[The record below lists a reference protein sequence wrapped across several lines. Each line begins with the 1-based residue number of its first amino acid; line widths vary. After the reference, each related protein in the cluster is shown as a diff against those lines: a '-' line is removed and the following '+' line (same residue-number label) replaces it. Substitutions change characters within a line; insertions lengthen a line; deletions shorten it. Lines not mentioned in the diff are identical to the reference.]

1 MISQLLNSKNC
12 SKLNQK
18 IPIITGN
25 NLERKVT
32 WCWTC
37 RTIGASCMG
46 RLFPFCEC
54 TPLLFFPFFTPCYS
68 SVSASSPG
76 ILPSRPPPSL
86 APPPIKPQEQPVQSV
101 AQQAS
106 KRSVAIF
113 VRVTCESS
121 AIYQCIEFYSNFPC
135 KYLSEF
141 QLVWMLY
148 ELVCWVSTE
157 WKLDGKYSNFCFWSA
172 PSIKCCNWNF
182 GGCLNC
188 DRWNFVFQVD
198 CFRICSSWLTCEVHS
213 VVGKC
218 FEKIGRI
225 RSIVWRK
232 WPARSS
238 GMLIIPVVGG
248 LG

>member
-1 MISQLLNSKNC
+1 MHFPFLIKWRIKKILIKNFVLNKFKLNFLKSVRWSHNYWIQKKF

-113 VRVTCESS
+113 VCVTCESS

-141 QLVWMLY
+141 HLV
-148 ELVCWVSTE
+148 
-157 WKLDGKYSNFCFWSA
+157 
-172 PSIKCCNWNF
+172 
-182 GGCLNC
+182 
-188 DRWNFVFQVD
+188 
-198 CFRICSSWLTCEVHS
+198 
-213 VVGKC
+213 
-218 FEKIGRI
+218 
-225 RSIVWRK
+225 
-232 WPARSS
+232 
-238 GMLIIPVVGG
+238 
-248 LG
+248 